1 MSVIPKITCRRC
13 GREYS
18 GLRSRCP
25 YCGTGRSKSAER
37 IPLRTSSENAGTPA
51 AEHAAVNTKWQMLF
65 GGILL
70 LAVVAA
76 VIVLITVSLN
86 ASQNTPSAAEPTPP
100 ATVSS
105 AAPVAT
111 PTPTPEPTPTPT
123 PTPSVTSITITFL
136 GSKRTE
142 FAAKVGDEVPLSTT
156 IYPAGGNQTVTW
168 SSKDESIA
176 TVSDKG
182 VINLD
187 DAAADKM
194 LADAKC
200 PCLTYSCGKP
210 EATLCATALQLHAD
224 GVEFD
229 ARYNG
234 ETAHVR
240 LPIPGHF
247 SVENALNA
255 LGMVLSLGMPL
266 ADAAKSMATATGV
279 KGRVEVVPTDTDY
292 TVLIDYAHTPDGL
305 KNILSTVCGFADARV
320 LVVFGCGGDRDR
332 TKRAEMGRIAARL
345 ADEVIVTS
353 DNPRTEN
360 PYAILHEILAGMAD
374 SATPFAVL
382 ESRREAITY
391 ALDHARTGD
400 VVVLAG
406 KGHETYQVVGAE
418 TLPLD
423 ERQVVREHLS
433 Q

>member
-86 ASQNTPSAAEPTPP
+86 ASQNTPSVAEPTPP

-111 PTPTPEPTPTPT
+111 PTPTPEPT

-156 IYPAGGNQTVTW
+156 IYPAGGDQAVTW

-182 VINLD
+182 V
-187 DAAADKM
+187 
-194 LADAKC
+194 
-200 PCLTYSCGKP
+200 
-210 EATLCATALQLHAD
+210 
-224 GVEFD
+224 V
-229 ARYNG
+229 
-234 ETAHVR
+234 
-240 LPIPGHF
+240 
-247 SVENALNA
+247 
-255 LGMVLSLGMPL
+255 
-266 ADAAKSMATATGV
+266 TGV
-279 KGRVEVVPTDTDY
+279 GKGTTTITAE
-292 TVLIDYAHTPDGL
+292 
-305 KNILSTVCGFADARV
+305 
-320 LVVFGCGGDRDR
+320 CGGV
-332 TKRAEMGRIAARL
+332 K
-345 ADEVIVTS
+345 ADCTV
-353 DNPRTEN
+353 
-360 PYAILHEILAGMAD
+360 Y
-374 SATPFAVL
+374 
-382 ESRREAITY
+382 IT
-391 ALDHARTGD
+391 A
-400 VVVLAG
+400 
-406 KGHETYQVVGAE
+406 K
-418 TLPLD
+418 
-423 ERQVVREHLS
+423 
-433 Q
+433 

>member
-86 ASQNTPSAAEPTPP
+86 ASQNTPSVAEPTPP
-100 ATVSS
+100 ATGSS
-105 AAPVAT
+105 AA
-111 PTPTPEPTPTPT
+111 PEPTPTPT

-182 VINLD
+182 V
-187 DAAADKM
+187 
-194 LADAKC
+194 
-200 PCLTYSCGKP
+200 
-210 EATLCATALQLHAD
+210 
-224 GVEFD
+224 V
-229 ARYNG
+229 
-234 ETAHVR
+234 
-240 LPIPGHF
+240 
-247 SVENALNA
+247 
-255 LGMVLSLGMPL
+255 
-266 ADAAKSMATATGV
+266 TGV
-279 KGRVEVVPTDTDY
+279 GKGTTTITAE
-292 TVLIDYAHTPDGL
+292 
-305 KNILSTVCGFADARV
+305 
-320 LVVFGCGGDRDR
+320 CGGV
-332 TKRAEMGRIAARL
+332 K
-345 ADEVIVTS
+345 ADCTV
-353 DNPRTEN
+353 
-360 PYAILHEILAGMAD
+360 Y
-374 SATPFAVL
+374 
-382 ESRREAITY
+382 IT
-391 ALDHARTGD
+391 A
-400 VVVLAG
+400 
-406 KGHETYQVVGAE
+406 K
-418 TLPLD
+418 
-423 ERQVVREHLS
+423 
-433 Q
+433 

>member
-111 PTPTPEPTPTPT
+111 PTPTP
-123 PTPSVTSITITFL
+123 TPSVTSITITFL

-182 VINLD
+182 V
-187 DAAADKM
+187 
-194 LADAKC
+194 
-200 PCLTYSCGKP
+200 
-210 EATLCATALQLHAD
+210 
-224 GVEFD
+224 V
-229 ARYNG
+229 
-234 ETAHVR
+234 
-240 LPIPGHF
+240 
-247 SVENALNA
+247 
-255 LGMVLSLGMPL
+255 
-266 ADAAKSMATATGV
+266 TGV
-279 KGRVEVVPTDTDY
+279 GKGTTTITAE
-292 TVLIDYAHTPDGL
+292 
-305 KNILSTVCGFADARV
+305 
-320 LVVFGCGGDRDR
+320 CGGV
-332 TKRAEMGRIAARL
+332 K
-345 ADEVIVTS
+345 ADCTV
-353 DNPRTEN
+353 
-360 PYAILHEILAGMAD
+360 Y
-374 SATPFAVL
+374 
-382 ESRREAITY
+382 IT
-391 ALDHARTGD
+391 A
-400 VVVLAG
+400 
-406 KGHETYQVVGAE
+406 K
-418 TLPLD
+418 
-423 ERQVVREHLS
+423 
-433 Q
+433 

>member
-1 MSVIPKITCRRC
+1 MRRARGGSGRLSLLTKKNEQCMIGKTNAYQIFTYWRLLMSVIPKITCRRC

-86 ASQNTPSAAEPTPP
+86 ASQNTPSATEPTPP

-182 VINLD
+182 V
-187 DAAADKM
+187 
-194 LADAKC
+194 
-200 PCLTYSCGKP
+200 
-210 EATLCATALQLHAD
+210 
-224 GVEFD
+224 V
-229 ARYNG
+229 
-234 ETAHVR
+234 
-240 LPIPGHF
+240 
-247 SVENALNA
+247 
-255 LGMVLSLGMPL
+255 
-266 ADAAKSMATATGV
+266 TGV
-279 KGRVEVVPTDTDY
+279 GKGTTTITAE
-292 TVLIDYAHTPDGL
+292 
-305 KNILSTVCGFADARV
+305 
-320 LVVFGCGGDRDR
+320 CGGV
-332 TKRAEMGRIAARL
+332 K
-345 ADEVIVTS
+345 ADCTV
-353 DNPRTEN
+353 
-360 PYAILHEILAGMAD
+360 Y
-374 SATPFAVL
+374 
-382 ESRREAITY
+382 IT
-391 ALDHARTGD
+391 A
-400 VVVLAG
+400 
-406 KGHETYQVVGAE
+406 K
-418 TLPLD
+418 
-423 ERQVVREHLS
+423 
-433 Q
+433 

>member
-86 ASQNTPSAAEPTPP
+86 AGKNASASAEPTPP

-105 AAPVAT
+105 AAPVT
-111 PTPTPEPTPTPT
+111 TPTPTPT

-156 IYPAGGNQTVTW
+156 IYPTGGDQTVTW

-182 VINLD
+182 V
-187 DAAADKM
+187 
-194 LADAKC
+194 
-200 PCLTYSCGKP
+200 
-210 EATLCATALQLHAD
+210 
-224 GVEFD
+224 V
-229 ARYNG
+229 
-234 ETAHVR
+234 
-240 LPIPGHF
+240 
-247 SVENALNA
+247 
-255 LGMVLSLGMPL
+255 
-266 ADAAKSMATATGV
+266 TGV
-279 KGRVEVVPTDTDY
+279 GKGTTTITAE
-292 TVLIDYAHTPDGL
+292 
-305 KNILSTVCGFADARV
+305 
-320 LVVFGCGGDRDR
+320 CGGV
-332 TKRAEMGRIAARL
+332 K
-345 ADEVIVTS
+345 ADCTV
-353 DNPRTEN
+353 
-360 PYAILHEILAGMAD
+360 Y
-374 SATPFAVL
+374 
-382 ESRREAITY
+382 IT
-391 ALDHARTGD
+391 A
-400 VVVLAG
+400 
-406 KGHETYQVVGAE
+406 K
-418 TLPLD
+418 
-423 ERQVVREHLS
+423 
-433 Q
+433 

>member
-76 VIVLITVSLN
+76 VIVLITV
-86 ASQNTPSAAEPTPP
+86 SAAEPTPP

-182 VINLD
+182 V
-187 DAAADKM
+187 
-194 LADAKC
+194 
-200 PCLTYSCGKP
+200 
-210 EATLCATALQLHAD
+210 
-224 GVEFD
+224 V
-229 ARYNG
+229 
-234 ETAHVR
+234 
-240 LPIPGHF
+240 
-247 SVENALNA
+247 
-255 LGMVLSLGMPL
+255 
-266 ADAAKSMATATGV
+266 TGV
-279 KGRVEVVPTDTDY
+279 GKGTTTITAE
-292 TVLIDYAHTPDGL
+292 
-305 KNILSTVCGFADARV
+305 
-320 LVVFGCGGDRDR
+320 CGGV
-332 TKRAEMGRIAARL
+332 K
-345 ADEVIVTS
+345 ADCTV
-353 DNPRTEN
+353 
-360 PYAILHEILAGMAD
+360 Y
-374 SATPFAVL
+374 
-382 ESRREAITY
+382 IT
-391 ALDHARTGD
+391 A
-400 VVVLAG
+400 
-406 KGHETYQVVGAE
+406 K
-418 TLPLD
+418 
-423 ERQVVREHLS
+423 
-433 Q
+433 

>member
-86 ASQNTPSAAEPTPP
+86 ASQNTPS
-100 ATVSS
+100 
-105 AAPVAT
+105 VA
-111 PTPTPEPTPTPT
+111 EPTPTPT

-182 VINLD
+182 V
-187 DAAADKM
+187 
-194 LADAKC
+194 
-200 PCLTYSCGKP
+200 
-210 EATLCATALQLHAD
+210 
-224 GVEFD
+224 V
-229 ARYNG
+229 
-234 ETAHVR
+234 
-240 LPIPGHF
+240 
-247 SVENALNA
+247 
-255 LGMVLSLGMPL
+255 
-266 ADAAKSMATATGV
+266 TGV
-279 KGRVEVVPTDTDY
+279 GKGTTTITAE
-292 TVLIDYAHTPDGL
+292 
-305 KNILSTVCGFADARV
+305 
-320 LVVFGCGGDRDR
+320 CGGV
-332 TKRAEMGRIAARL
+332 K
-345 ADEVIVTS
+345 ADCTV
-353 DNPRTEN
+353 
-360 PYAILHEILAGMAD
+360 Y
-374 SATPFAVL
+374 
-382 ESRREAITY
+382 IT
-391 ALDHARTGD
+391 A
-400 VVVLAG
+400 
-406 KGHETYQVVGAE
+406 K
-418 TLPLD
+418 
-423 ERQVVREHLS
+423 
-433 Q
+433 